1 MLRLQVFKLKEGDS
15 LKSRLNLNSHITMSV
30 ENKGRRITIH
40 FLVIGALLLI
50 VVCHWTWSANT
61 HCSLHWCDLNIRSI
75 ECKVTCLF
83 CALISNIIV
92 HAIDSATATI
102 VIRCALFCSNNNK
115 KNWTL
120 HYASRSRFNLRLMF
134 IYCHSGHV
142 YRVCWHIK
150 SQYFDN
156 LIATFRLFPLHLWS
170 FFVNVQIESNN
181 FFQLDLILW
190 NIGW

>member
-115 KNWTL
+115 KTELFIML
-120 HYASRSRFNLRLMF
+120 HDLDSIYVSCSSIVIQVMCTVCVDTSNHNILTISLPLFGYFLF
-134 IYCHSGHV
+134 IYGLS
-142 YRVCWHIK
+142 
-150 SQYFDN
+150 
-156 LIATFRLFPLHLWS
+156 L
-170 FFVNVQIESNN
+170 
-181 FFQLDLILW
+181 
-190 NIGW
+190 